1 MVQKV
6 FSENFINSER
16 VSCGNTATSKK
27 RALQSLG
34 ELLALAEPE
43 LSPNDTFDKL
53 LERERLGSTGLG
65 HGIALPHARVS
76 GIEKAYGAFIQLE
89 TSVDFD
95 AIDNQPVD
103 LIFGLLVP
111 ESATKEHLQ
120 LLAQLAS
127 MFSNA
132 EFCEKLRQA
141 TQPEEVMQQIDHWK
155 NTENNA

>member
-1 MVQKV
+1 M
-6 FSENFINSER
+6 FSEDFINHER
-16 VSCGNTATSKK
+16 ISCGNSATSKK

-34 ELLALAEPE
+34 ELLALSTPE
-43 LSPNDTFDKL
+43 LSPNETFDKL

-76 GIEKAYGAFIQLE
+76 GIDKAYGAFIQLE
-89 TSVDFD
+89 TGVEFD

-132 EFCEKLRQA
+132 GFCEKLRQA
-141 TQPEEVMQQIDHWK
+141 TQPDEIMRQIDHWK
-155 NTENNA
+155 NIENSA

>member
-1 MVQKV
+1 M
-6 FSENFINSER
+6 FSEDFINPER
-16 VSCGNTATSKK
+16 ISCGNSAASKK
-27 RALQSLG
+27 RVLQSLG
-34 ELLALAEPE
+34 ELLAQSTPE
-43 LSPNDTFDKL
+43 LSPDETFDKL

-65 HGIALPHARVS
+65 HGIALPHARVN

-127 MFSNA
+127 MFSNSG
-132 EFCEKLRQA
+132 FCEKLRQA
-141 TQPEEVMQQIDHWK
+141 TRPEEVMQLIEHWK
-155 NTENNA
+155 NIENSA

>member
-1 MVQKV
+1 M
-6 FSENFINSER
+6 FSEDFINTER
-16 VSCGNTATSKK
+16 VSCSNTATSKK

-34 ELLALAEPE
+34 ELLAQSTPE
-43 LSPNDTFDKL
+43 LSSDDVFDKL

-65 HGIALPHARVS
+65 HGIALPHARVN
-76 GIEKAYGAFIQLE
+76 GIDTAYGAFIQLG

-120 LLAQLAS
+120 LLAHLAS

-141 TQPEEVMQQIDHWK
+141 TQPSEVMQLIDHWK
-155 NTENNA
+155 NIENP